1 MHGMCVRFAAVSA
14 ILLGATGIASAQFT
28 TRFNDMLNG
37 NFVLIGNT
45 LGFDA
50 APGVPIPVVGTV
62 GATGINTVDSAP
74 DVLWR
79 SNSPGLGHASANTSI
94 NVATARSQAML
105 QLPPGATVRY
115 ARLYWS
121 ATVPSGVV
129 GTSAILSREGVF
141 SQTVSVQHFDVLTVP
156 PRYQSSADITTIV
169 QANGAGAYQLGAFAV
184 APFVDVSD
192 AGLYAAWS
200 MVVVYERAAEPL
212 RSIAVLDGYAAVALG
227 SPQSAT
233 VNFGASAAS
242 SGFDGRL
249 GVVAYEG
256 DNTIAGDQVFITGSP
271 ALSDGQN
278 PSNNAF
284 NGTRSFFGAPF
295 SVPGDLPQLTGTPA
309 SLCGVDIDI
318 FDITTRVMPGAM
330 SAGVEFTSTTSETFD
345 VGVLAMAVRVDPP
358 PACPGDASGNGSV
371 GLDDIAE
378 VVNAWGQTVPPAPMA
393 TDLDGSGDIGLG
405 DIAVIIQFWGLIC
418 P

>member
-1 MHGMCVRFAAVSA
+1 MRGMVMRLAAASVVLHGAALA
-14 ILLGATGIASAQFT
+14 APAQFT
-28 TRFNDMLNG
+28 TRFNDTLNG
-37 NFVLIGNT
+37 GFVLIGNT

-50 APGVPIPVVGTV
+50 APGVPVPIVGTV
-62 GATGINTVDSAP
+62 GATGINTADSAP

-79 SNSPGLGHASANTSI
+79 SNSPALGQASASTSI

-105 QLPPGATVRY
+105 NLPPGATVRY

-121 ATVPSGVV
+121 ARIPSGAV
-129 GTSAILSREGVF
+129 GTSAVLSREGVF
-141 SQTVSVQHFDVLTVP
+141 SQTVPVQHFDVLTNP
-156 PRYQSSADITTIV
+156 PRYQSSAEITSIV
-169 QANGAGAYQLGAFAV
+169 QAHGAGAYQLGAFSV
-184 APFVDVSD
+184 APFLDIND

-212 RSIAVLDGYAAVALG
+212 RSISVLDGYALVDSG
-227 SPQSAT
+227 SPKTAT

-256 DNTIAGDQVFITGSP
+256 DSTISGDQVFIAGSP
-271 ALSDGQN
+271 ALSDAQN
-278 PSNNAF
+278 PLNNAF
-284 NGTRSFFGAPF
+284 NSTRSVLGAAF
-295 SVPGDLPQLTGTPA
+295 SAAGDLPQLTGTPA
-309 SLCGVDIDI
+309 SLCGVDIDV
-318 FDITTRVMPGAM
+318 FDISAQVLPGAT
-330 SAGVEFTSTTSETFD
+330 SAGVEFATTNDTFD

-358 PACPGDASGNGSV
+358 PACPGDANGNGSV

-378 VVNAWGQTVPPAPMA
+378 VVNAWGQTVPPVPMA
-393 TDLDGSGDIGLG
+393 IDLDGSGDIGLG
-405 DIAVIIQFWGLIC
+405 DLAVIIQFWGQIC

>member
-1 MHGMCVRFAAVSA
+1 MRRWFIRLSAASVVM
-14 ILLGATGIASAQFT
+14 LGAAGIASAQFT
-28 TRFNDMLNG
+28 TRFNDTVNG

-50 APGVPIPVVGTV
+50 APGVPIPIVGSV
-62 GATGINTVDSAP
+62 GATGINTADSAP
-74 DVLWR
+74 DVIWR
-79 SNSPGLGHASANTSI
+79 SNSPGLGQASASTGI
-94 NVATARSQAML
+94 TVATARSQAVL
-105 QLPPGATVRY
+105 QLPPGATVLY

-129 GTSAILSREGVF
+129 GTSAVLSREGVF
-141 SQTVSVQHFDVLTVP
+141 SQTVSVQHFDVLTGP
-156 PRYQSSADITTIV
+156 PRYQSSAEITSIV
-169 QANGAGAYQLGAFAV
+169 QANGAGAYQLGAIAV
-184 APFVDVSD
+184 APFVNVND

-200 MVVVYERAAEPL
+200 MVVVYERAVEPL
-212 RSIAVLDGYAAVALG
+212 RSISVFDGYAAVVSG
-227 SPQSAT
+227 SPQTAT

-256 DNTIAGDQVFITGSP
+256 DSTIPGDQVLITGSP
-271 ALSDGQN
+271 ALNDATN

-284 NGTRSFFGAPF
+284 NSTRSFFGSAL
-295 SVPGDLPQLTGTPA
+295 STVGDLPQLTGTPA
-309 SLCGVDIDI
+309 SLCGVDIDL
-318 FDITTRVMPGAM
+318 FDITAQVSPGAT
-330 SAGVEFTSTTSETFD
+330 SAGVEFSTSSDTFD

-378 VVNAWGQTVPPAPMA
+378 VVNAWGLTVPPAPMA
-393 TDLDGSGDIGLG
+393 IDLDGWGDIGLG
-405 DIAVIIQFWGLIC
+405 DIAVIIQFWGQSC